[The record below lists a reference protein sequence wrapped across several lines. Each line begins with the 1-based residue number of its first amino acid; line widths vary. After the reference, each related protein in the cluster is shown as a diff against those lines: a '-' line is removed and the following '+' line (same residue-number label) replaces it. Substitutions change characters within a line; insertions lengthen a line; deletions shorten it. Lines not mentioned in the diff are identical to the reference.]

1 MQQKRRKPQ
10 AETTVHKDMV
20 RNEIMRQYAP
30 GVGPRLRDALEHA
43 KQLRRE
49 GDGHE

>member
-1 MQQKRRKPQ
+1 MRQKRRKPQ

-20 RNEIMRQYAP
+20 RNQLVRQYAP
-30 GVGPRLRDALEHA
+30 GVGPRLLNALEHA
-43 KQLRRE
+43 KPLQRE